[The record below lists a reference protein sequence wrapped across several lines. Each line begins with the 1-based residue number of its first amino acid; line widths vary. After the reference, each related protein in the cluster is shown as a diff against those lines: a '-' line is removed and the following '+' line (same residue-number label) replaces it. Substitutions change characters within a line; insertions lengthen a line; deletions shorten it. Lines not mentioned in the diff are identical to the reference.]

1 MATISITNELDV
13 ADKYEALDNPIDP
26 NRSAFLEDPS
36 LKTLVGDQQYRY
48 GSAGKWI
55 AGTDYF

>member
-36 LKTLVGDQQYRY
+36 LKTLVG
-48 GSAGKWI
+48 
-55 AGTDYF
+55 GTNSTATGRQVNG